1 MLMAANNTVLN
12 YRMFGRPIGGENG
25 VIVFLHGWGR
35 TLDDF
40 NDLKNHL
47 TQALP
52 QAPTPKSLVSG
63 QAVFLA
69 LDLPGFG
76 GSPLAKADGFS
87 LDDYC
92 ITLRAF
98 FEKLELG
105 HVVLIG
111 HSLGGRIAIKF
122 AARHPERVEK
132 LVLISAAGIPYRSL
146 RTFLLGLGRR
156 LFQTVFYAFGDLKS
170 IVRFRNLFGAIFGSK
185 DYQISHGAL
194 RDTLKKVLAEDLRP
208 DAAKIKVPTLLLWG
222 ARDQITPL
230 RDGQEYHTLIRG
242 SRLEVLDSGHFVFL
256 EHPEECARRIASFLQ
271 NR

>member
-1 MLMAANNTVLN
+1 MQIL
-12 YRMFGRPIGGENG
+12 IGNQPLRIEVTGKAVG
-25 VIVFLHGWGR
+25 STAPAVVFMHGWGR
-35 TLDDF
+35 TGDDF
-40 NDLKNHL
+40 EDL
-47 TQALP
+47 A
-52 QAPTPKSLVSG
+52 SRLVIDFPEYE
-63 QAVFLA
+63 FLR

-76 GSPLAKADGFS
+76 GSPFAKPDGFS

-92 ITLRAF
+92 ITLLAF

-105 HVVLIG
+105 RVIIIG